1 MWHCDIHFSCLSLCH
16 RLALTPSR
24 QDKAV
29 ALKKLRK
36 NVVTLSA
43 VAGKWWPLFH
53 PLLLFIRKKCHPNLK
68 KWNGKKALWP
78 KRFSGCILFFHT
90 FDYQRILGK
99 LCHSGQKCP
108 KVTRLQFQNYLG
120 WYRRVLAPPMATY
133 VAQWDLFRGIFPHC
147 VLCRIRR
154 QSIIVWVHK
163 SWLLWNL
170 EERNYYCS
178 SSLSLSFFSLMWISC
193 VTRDANRI
201 G

>member
-1 MWHCDIHFSCLSLCH
+1 M
-16 RLALTPSR
+16 
-24 QDKAV
+24 
-29 ALKKLRK
+29 
-36 NVVTLSA
+36 VTLSA

-99 LCHSGQKCP
+99 LCHSGRKWP

-178 SSLSLSFFSLMWISC
+178 SSLSLSFFFTNVNL
-193 VTRDANRI
+193 VRDEGCESDRIMTEYLTSTVYSTVNRRAAAVSKTK
-201 G
+201 GVCKG

>member
-1 MWHCDIHFSCLSLCH
+1 MVTSTFHVSLSVIGWLV
-16 RLALTPSR
+16 TPSR

-178 SSLSLSFFSLMWISC
+178 SSLSFFSLMWISC